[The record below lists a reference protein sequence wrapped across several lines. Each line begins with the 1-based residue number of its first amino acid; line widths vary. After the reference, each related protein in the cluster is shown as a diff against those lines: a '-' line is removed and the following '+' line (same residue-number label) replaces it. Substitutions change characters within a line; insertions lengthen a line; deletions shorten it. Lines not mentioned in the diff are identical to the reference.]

1 MVKSG
6 KLCYFVV
13 KFNSYSTMSSI
24 FGEYKV
30 SMDTKGRMMIP
41 AEYRRQLQ
49 EGDDTSFVIKR
60 GMNQCLTM
68 YLQSQWSVM
77 RDKLDAMND
86 FNPKVQQFKRLFL
99 DGIAIVELD
108 SAGRILIPKQLQ
120 EDAGL
125 KKEISFW
132 AQGNKVEIW
141 DKETKDNYISAQMP
155 SLESL
160 ASELFDG
167 V

>member
-1 MVKSG
+1 
-6 KLCYFVV
+6 
-13 KFNSYSTMSSI
+13 MSSI

-30 SMDTKGRMMIP
+30 SMDAKGRMMMP
-41 AEYRRQLQ
+41 AEFRKQLQ
-49 EGDDTSFVIKR
+49 EADEKSFVIKR
-60 GMNQCLTM
+60 GMNNCLTL
-68 YLQSQWSVM
+68 YLQSQWSIM

-108 SAGRILIPKQLQ
+108 NAGRLLIPKGLQ
-120 EDAGL
+120 EYAGL
-125 KKEISFW
+125 SKEISFW

-141 DKETKDNYISAQMP
+141 NKETKDKYVEAQIS

-160 ASELFDG
+160 AGELFSG